1 MGLTASF
8 LSAAKKAMFN
18 PNSWKPVG
26 EPVSLEE
33 IWNAMAPGMYE
44 EIDGDV
50 ATVTSVTFDDG
61 NTAYRISVPM
71 KGGDAVELNLSPQ
84 SDLTEDDEV
93 AISSIT
99 GQLLRK
105 AGQDDIIK
113 YDGELYEEEEDE
125 EDEDKE
131 PEETSSKP
139 EPKAKK
145 PKRTK

>member
-26 EPVSLEE
+26 DPVSLKE
-33 IWNAMAPGMYE
+33 IWDAMSPGMYE

-61 NTAYRISVPM
+61 NTAYRISIPM

-93 AISSIT
+93 DISSIT

-113 YDGELYEEEEDE
+113 YDGDLYEDE
-125 EDEDKE
+125 EDEE
-131 PEETSSKP
+131 PEEEPVKP
-139 EPKAKK
+139 TPKKK
-145 PKRTK
+145 GKRTK

>member
-26 EPVSLEE
+26 DPVSLKE
-33 IWNAMAPGMYE
+33 IWDAMSPGMYE

-50 ATVTSVTFDDG
+50 ATVTSVTFEDG
-61 NTAYRISVPM
+61 NTAYRISIPM

-93 AISSIT
+93 DISSIT

-113 YDGELYEEEEDE
+113 YDGELYEDEEDE
-125 EDEDKE
+125 EPEEE
-131 PEETSSKP
+131 PEKP
-139 EPKAKK
+139 APKKK
-145 PKRTK
+145 GKRTK

>member
-18 PNSWKPVG
+18 PNSWKPVDD
-26 EPVSLEE
+26 PVSLKE
-33 IWNAMAPGMYE
+33 IWDAMSPGMYE

-50 ATVTSVTFDDG
+50 ATVTSVTFEDG
-61 NTAYRISVPM
+61 NTAYRISIPM

-93 AISSIT
+93 DISSIT

-113 YDGELYEEEEDE
+113 YDGELYEDEEDE
-125 EDEDKE
+125 E
-131 PEETSSKP
+131 PEEEPVKP
-139 EPKAKK
+139 APKKK
-145 PKRTK
+145 SKRTK

>member
-26 EPVSLEE
+26 DPVSLKE
-33 IWNAMAPGMYE
+33 IWDAMSPGMYE

-61 NTAYRISVPM
+61 NTAYRISIPM

-93 AISSIT
+93 DISSIT

-113 YDGELYEEEEDE
+113 YDGELYEDEEDE
-125 EDEDKE
+125 EPEKE
-131 PEETSSKP
+131 PEKP
-139 EPKAKK
+139 APKKK
-145 PKRTK
+145 GKRTK

>member
-26 EPVSLEE
+26 DPVSLKE
-33 IWNAMAPGMYE
+33 IWDAMSPGMYE

-61 NTAYRISVPM
+61 NTAYRISIPM

-93 AISSIT
+93 DISSIT

-113 YDGELYEEEEDE
+113 YDGELYEDEEDE
-125 EDEDKE
+125 EPEEE
-131 PEETSSKP
+131 PEKP
-139 EPKAKK
+139 APRKK
-145 PKRTK
+145 GKRTK